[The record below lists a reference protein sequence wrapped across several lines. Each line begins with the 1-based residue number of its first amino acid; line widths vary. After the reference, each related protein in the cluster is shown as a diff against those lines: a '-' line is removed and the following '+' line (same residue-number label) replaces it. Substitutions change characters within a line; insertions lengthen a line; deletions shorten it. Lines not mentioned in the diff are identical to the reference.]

1 MPTKPS
7 SPLQVRRRRIGPQ
20 PASFQIVKRRS
31 ASTVTTKLALIALSA
46 IVLILL
52 PGCGSTPVAASCP
65 PFPPIPQAV
74 EDARKTVGLSASA
87 ETDYLKDFEQAFN
100 ALVDDLRNSL
110 NAALV
115 ASPALKPVPP
125 GR

>member
-1 MPTKPS
+1 MN
-7 SPLQVRRRRIGPQ
+7 
-20 PASFQIVKRRS
+20 
-31 ASTVTTKLALIALSA
+31 TKLGLLVLIAS
-46 IVLILL
+46 VLLLL
-52 PGCGSTPVAASCP
+52 PACSNMPVAASCP
-65 PFPPIPQAV
+65 PFPPLPQAV
-74 EDARKTVGLSASA
+74 EDARKTVGLSASP
-87 ETDYLKDFEQAFN
+87 ETDYLKDFETAFN